1 MSLKKQTDISNFFIA
16 GVNYK
21 KTDAELRGQFAIN
34 DKKYAAVLANASQY
48 NIQETF
54 ILSTCNRTEIYG
66 FAENADL
73 LCQLLCSQTA
83 GTYKTFCDIAYIK
96 KGEEAIEHLFNVAAG
111 LDSQILGDYEI
122 IGQIKKVVKF
132 SKEHNFIGA
141 NLERLVNEILQTS
154 KEIKTSTVLSS
165 GTVSVSFAAVQFI
178 KEKFSS
184 TAHKK
189 ILLLGTGKIGSHT
202 CKNLVDYLDTKD
214 ITLINRT
221 AGKAKEL
228 ADALGLK
235 FASLNDLAIHVKA
248 ADIIVVATNSDIPV
262 LLKSHLQNSGEKLII
277 DLSIPY
283 NVEVAAQKLPNIKLV
298 NVDDLSKIKDETFN
312 KRAAEIPKAKAIIA
326 EHIAEFLDWHK
337 MRKNVPVLKAVKS
350 KLQNMHS
357 CSLYNSIF
365 AIPITTAIITTKD
378 DEIIQKV
385 ITGMALKM
393 RTRNQMGC
401 NYIEAINEYIAVGIN
416 NLVCKN

>member
-1 MSLKKQTDISNFFIA
+1 MFTKKHNDISNFFIA

-21 KTDAELRGQFAIN
+21 KTDAEIRGQFAIN
-34 DKKYAAVLANASQY
+34 DEKYAAVLDLASQY
-48 NIQETF
+48 QIQETF

-83 GTYKTFCDIAYIK
+83 GTYETFCDIAYIK

-122 IGQIKKVVKF
+122 VGQIKKVVKF
-132 SKEHNFIGA
+132 SKEHNFIGP
-141 NLERLVNEILQTS
+141 NLERLVNEILQAS
-154 KEIKTSTVLSS
+154 KEIKTSTVLSC

-178 KEKFSS
+178 KEAFPSV
-184 TAHKK
+184 AGKK
-189 ILLLGTGKIGSHT
+189 ILLLGTGKIGSNT

-221 AGKAKEL
+221 TVKAKKL
-228 ADALGLK
+228 ADELGLK
-235 FASLNDLAIHVKA
+235 FALPDDLSTQVKA
-248 ADIIVVATNSDIPV
+248 ADIILVATNSDIPV
-262 LLKSHLQNSGEKLII
+262 ILRSHLENNGKKLII

-283 NVEVAAQKLPNIKLV
+283 NVEIAAQKLSNIKLV
-298 NVDDLSKIKDETFN
+298 NVDDLSKIKDETFH

-337 MRKNVPVLKAVKS
+337 MRKNVPVLKAVKN
-350 KLQNMHS
+350 KLQDMHS
-357 CSLYNSIF
+357 CGLYNSIF
-365 AIPITTAIITTKD
+365 AIPLTSGIDTIHD
-378 DEIIQKV
+378 EEIIQKV
-385 ITGMALKM
+385 ITTMALKM
-393 RTRNQMGC
+393 RTHNQLGC
-401 NYIEAINEYIAVGIN
+401 NYIEAINEYIAVGLN
-416 NLVCKN
+416 NSSCRN